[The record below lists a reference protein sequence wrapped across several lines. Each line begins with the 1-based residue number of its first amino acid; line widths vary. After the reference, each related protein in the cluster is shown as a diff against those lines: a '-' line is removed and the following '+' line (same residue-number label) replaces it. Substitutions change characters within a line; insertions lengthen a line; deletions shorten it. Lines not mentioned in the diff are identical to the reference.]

1 MAGPVVNCLVV
12 SCKFSS
18 TELRIVLGFSLV
30 AGQVVNVLREHNMP
44 SVPGYRAQLTS
55 HIRIPAVYRA
65 GITLFVRHNSPQWR
79 ALCRAS
85 ELPLL
90 ATDDDD
96 TLPGV
101 TGMLPGVEGTM
112 PPGNE
117 IMLPGHEG
125 TLPPGDE
132 GMLPPGDEDTMPGDH
147 GTLQVDEDML
157 PGDEDVLLGDEGMPP
172 GDEEETS
179 MQRSTSID

>member
-1 MAGPVVNCLVV
+1 L
-12 SCKFSS
+12 
-18 TELRIVLGFSLV
+18 L

-96 TLPGV
+96 TLPGHE
-101 TGMLPGVEGTM
+101 GMLPGDGDMLPPGNEGVMPDVEDTLPGVEGIVPGHENM
-112 PPGNE
+112 LPPGNE
-117 IMLPGHEG
+117 DTMPGDDG
-125 TLPPGDE
+125 TLQVEEDTLPGDE
-132 GMLPPGDEDTMPGDH
+132 GMLP
-147 GTLQVDEDML
+147 
-157 PGDEDVLLGDEGMPP
+157 
-172 GDEEETS
+172 GDEEESS
-179 MQRSTSID
+179 MQRSTSVD